1 MRHFRRTTKEHTRR
15 AAAEEWQ
22 AAEMESAK
30 AQLAREV
37 INIKQCMRVSS
48 LRAIDD
54 AMIRISQI
62 QVQLAQAQV
71 TERIVTQYV
80 DRVRIVREQADA
92 IIREVPVYVPQSCD
106 PDGRLPAGW
115 RVLHDAAAS
124 GQPAD
129 PARTADAQP
138 VAPDAAAETVA
149 RNYLTC
155 RETAEQLTAL
165 QQWVREQA
173 AVQP

>member
-1 MRHFRRTTKEHTRR
+1 MITGTFVRALPGWVMWVALAGLV
-15 AAAEEWQ
+15 AAAAGWGYVKGARSVQ
-22 AAEMESAK
+22 ADWAAATAEQSSVV
-30 AQLAREV
+30 ARV
-37 INIKQCMRVSS
+37 RV
-48 LRAIDD
+48 
-54 AMIRISQI
+54 
-62 QVQLAQAQV
+62 AQAQV
-71 TERIVTQYV
+71 TERVVTQYV
-80 DRVRIVREQADA
+80 DRVRTVREAGET
-92 IIREVPVYVPQSCD
+92 IVKEVPVYVPAQCD
-106 PDGRLPAGW
+106 ADGRLPAGW

-129 PARTADAQP
+129 AARVADAQP

>member
-1 MRHFRRTTKEHTRR
+1 MITAILSR
-15 AAAEEWQ
+15 ALPPWAKLAALAALVAAVAGWGYVRGARSVQ
-22 AAEMESAK
+22 AAWSEERINQSVAVVRI
-30 AQLAREV
+30 QAR
-37 INIKQCMRVSS
+37 
-48 LRAIDD
+48 
-54 AMIRISQI
+54 
-62 QVQLAQAQV
+62 QALV
-71 TERIVTQYV
+71 TERVVTQYV
-80 DRVRIVREQADA
+80 DRVRVVRETADA

-106 PDGRLPAGW
+106 ADGRLPAGW

-129 PARTADAQP
+129 AARAADAQP

>member
-1 MRHFRRTTKEHTRR
+1 MITGTFVRALPGWVMWVALAGLV
-15 AAAEEWQ
+15 AAAAGWGYVKGARSVQ
-22 AAEMESAK
+22 ADWAAAVVKES
-30 AQLAREV
+30 LTVARV
-37 INIKQCMRVSS
+37 
-48 LRAIDD
+48 
-54 AMIRISQI
+54 
-62 QVQLAQAQV
+62 QVAQAQV
-71 TERIVTQYV
+71 TEHVVTQYV
-80 DRVRIVREQADA
+80 DRVRTVREAGET
-92 IIREVPVYVPQSCD
+92 IVKEVPVYVPAQCD
-106 PDGRLPAGW
+106 ADGRLPAGW

-129 PARTADAQP
+129 PARVADAQP
-138 VAPDAAAETVA
+138 VAPDAAAATVA

>member
-1 MRHFRRTTKEHTRR
+1 MTKLLPPWVMWLALAILVTAATGWGWVKGAASVQAEWNAER
-15 AAAEEWQ
+15 AAQ
-22 AAEMESAK
+22 TITV
-30 AQLAREV
+30 L
-37 INIKQCMRVSS
+37 RVK
-48 LRAIDD
+48 
-54 AMIRISQI
+54 
-62 QVQLAQAQV
+62 VAQAEV
-71 TERIVTQYV
+71 TERVVTQYV
-80 DRVRIVREQADA
+80 DRVRIVRETADA
-92 IIREVPVYVPQSCD
+92 IIREVPVYVPAQCD

-138 VAPDAAAETVA
+138 VAPDAAAETVT
-149 RNYLTC
+149 RNYGTC

-173 AVQP
+173 ALQP

>member
-1 MRHFRRTTKEHTRR
+1 MTKLLPSWVMWLALAVLV
-15 AAAEEWQ
+15 AAATGWGWVKGAASVQAEWDAERAVQTIAVLRVEVKQ
-22 AAEMESAK
+22 AE
-30 AQLAREV
+30 
-37 INIKQCMRVSS
+37 
-48 LRAIDD
+48 
-54 AMIRISQI
+54 
-62 QVQLAQAQV
+62 V
-71 TERIVTQYV
+71 TERVVTQYV
-80 DRVRIVREQADA
+80 DRVRTVREAGET
-92 IIREVPVYVPQSCD
+92 IVREVPVYVPAQCD

-138 VAPDAAAETVA
+138 VAPDTAAATVA
-149 RNYLTC
+149 RNYGTC